1 MSDRDLERRIA
12 ELERK
17 VEELYRRLGTAEPGF
32 GGNAAAADPRII
44 EALRSGNQ
52 IQAVKLYRELTGGRV
67 LPPKQ
72 GRLRPGSYDR
82 EAALQVSRALGHNRL
97 DVALR
102 HYLR

>member
-1 MSDRDLERRIA
+1 MSDRDLERRVA

-52 IQAVKLYRELTGGRV
+52 IQAVKLYRELTGAG
-67 LPPKQ
+67 LAEAKNAIDDLA
-72 GRLRPGSYDR
+72 RLHRP
-82 EAALQVSRALGHNRL
+82 LG
-97 DVALR
+97 
-102 HYLR
+102 